1 MNYTIVP
8 CASCGTK
15 NKIFTDK
22 KHLGPRCGRCGAA
35 LAMEES
41 AAPLELTDANFS
53 SVIGAS
59 PLPVMVDFY
68 SPTCGPCRQLAPLIS
83 QLAVAFN
90 GRLLVAKI
98 DTGRNPVIASRY
110 QIRGV
115 PTLLFFKNGNIVE
128 QAVGALPERELRQL
142 IHRVIG

>member
-15 NKIFTDK
+15 NRIITSK
-22 KHLGPRCGRCGAA
+22 KHLGPRCGQCGAA
-35 LAMEES
+35 LAMGDS
-41 AAPLELTDANFS
+41 AVPVELTDANFS
-53 SVIGAS
+53 TAVGAS
-59 PLPVMVDFY
+59 TLPVMVDFY
-68 SPTCGPCRQLAPLIS
+68 SPTCGPCRQLAPVVS
-83 QLAVAFN
+83 RLAGLFS

-98 DTGRNPVIASRY
+98 DTSRNPVTANRY

-115 PTLLFFKNGNIVE
+115 PTLLFFRNGNIVE
-128 QAVGALPERELRQL
+128 QAVGALPEAELLNL